1 MGIISRIEEEINRLN
16 EQILKDS
23 TFENRDSVNLNALV
37 CLLRYAA
44 WKDPQELK
52 KWFTREGTEA
62 SINPNV
68 VKRFSLF
75 KNEKKADGAQLRIHI
90 FDDAEETAKHDHQ
103 RDFITMCIQGA
114 YEYRYYRV
122 DSCDEGGVV
131 QYFNRT
137 NSKFEKAEPFTRPGK
152 IVRVKH
158 TNETWNDTEGEKVGE
173 EHEMLFNPSIG
184 PLYVNS
190 NWIHTVSPKYTEADS
205 VITVLI
211 RRQKKKDKK
220 TIFIRGPN
228 DDEFEEEPEPRYDL
242 EDTEIDDMFE
252 KVRKALVGESTM
264 EYSGQAF
271 DSNVITEFM
280 NPKHK
285 LVRVSPEF
293 IKNESNLDELVNFMQ
308 LNDFSFCPVVKNID
322 GVDRFVKFI
331 DHKGVSFFSKKNDW
345 MDSNTPILFGMLYTV
360 LSKRLVIPIVDETT
374 NEFHGILSLF
384 DIVKNVK
391 RFARMIIDASIDSE
405 ENKAIQ
411 HCAELISGLNKLQDV
426 AHENRYHIRG
436 KNPDLFNK
444 ILTPLGKL
452 ILNKDIANLVIQE
465 DEIPIELEFWIDTI
479 SNNFFQVNDKC
490 KSIELLSEINEKCD
504 FSTFVQINEDGSFTK
519 VQFDSSEET
528 MKTIPENSGPSELVD
543 SIKNGMWPVY
553 ANIESKN
560 QIKIISTDEL
570 FSYHSLSDL
579 VPELEKIEGN
589 EKIRL
594 LNRLLLK
601 SNLKRPVFNSDDFND
616 VRVILE

>member
-1 MGIISRIEEEINRLN
+1 MGIISRIEEEIKRLN
-16 EQILKDS
+16 EQILEGS

-44 WKDPQELK
+44 WRKPDVLK
-52 KWFTREGTEA
+52 KWFTREGTET
-62 SINPNV
+62 SVNENV
-68 VKRFSLF
+68 VKRFALYED
-75 KNEKKADGAQLRIHI
+75 EKKPDGAQLRIHI
-90 FDDAEETAKHDHQ
+90 FDDTKETAKHDHQ

-122 DSCDEGGVV
+122 DECDKGGVV
-131 QYFNRT
+131 QYFNRKDGEFET
-137 NSKFEKAEPFTRPGK
+137 ADPPSKPGK

-158 TNETWNDTEGEKVGE
+158 TNETWNDDKGEKVGDDYE
-173 EHEMLFNPSIG
+173 KVFDPSVG

-190 NWIHTVSPKYTEADS
+190 KWIHTVSPKYTEGKS

-220 TIFIRGPN
+220 TIFIRGPG
-228 DDEFEEEPEPRYDL
+228 DDEFEEEKPPRPAKPH
-242 EDTEIDDMFE
+242 EIDYMFKE
-252 KVRKALVGESTM
+252 VRRALVGEATE
-264 EYSGQAF
+264 EYSGKGF
-271 DSNVITEFM
+271 DSNAITEFM
-280 NPKHK
+280 NPAQK
-285 LVRVSPEF
+285 LVKVSPNF
-293 IKNESNLDELVNFMQ
+293 IKNKSNLDELTNFME
-308 LNDFSFCPVVKNID
+308 LNDFSFCPVVEEVD
-322 GVDRFVKFI
+322 GVEKFVKFI
-331 DHKGVSFFSKKNDW
+331 DHKGDSFFSEENDW
-345 MDSNTPILFGMLYTV
+345 MYSNTPILFGILYTV
-360 LSKRLVIPIVDETT
+360 LSKRLIIPIVKKSTK
-374 NEFHGILSLF
+374 EFIGILSLF

-391 RFARMIIDASIDSE
+391 RFARVIIDVSIDSE
-405 ENKAIQ
+405 DNEAIKN
-411 HCAELISGLNKLQDV
+411 CAELISGLNELQDIAV
-426 AHENRYHIRG
+426 ENRYHIRG
-436 KNPDLFNK
+436 ENPELFNK

-452 ILNKDIANLVIQE
+452 ILNKELANLNINEENLQN
-465 DEIPIELEFWIDTI
+465 ELETWIDTI

-490 KSIELLSEINEKCD
+490 KSIGLLSEIYEKCD
-504 FSTFVQINEDGSFTK
+504 FSTFVKRNEDGSFTK
-519 VQFDSSEET
+519 VKYDSSEET
-528 MKTIPENSGPSELVD
+528 MKTIPENSGPRELVD